1 MILFFFLW
9 FVSEIQFSVISFE
22 EIQKTVER
30 FVFQE
35 VGLPKEDVTVEF
47 RNTLSNIRIE
57 KKTYQV
63 NVVPDKN
70 IIFRGKVTLPVEIV
84 SEGKTEKRILVSL
97 NVRRFANVCSPS
109 RLIAKG
115 EILSEHDILVRKI
128 ETTSI
133 TQPFYSIKEECISK
147 RATKSLLPGKTL
159 LKEMLEEIPIVLKGK
174 TVRVI
179 AKTPTVSISTFG
191 EAQQDGSRNEIISV
205 RLSNSKELVK
215 VKILDDSS
223 VLVIQ

>member
-9 FVSEIQFSVISFE
+9 FFAEIQFSIISSE
-22 EIQKTVER
+22 EIHQTVKG

-35 VGLPKEDVTVEF
+35 IGLPKEDVTIEF
-47 RNTLSNIRIE
+47 RNALSDIRIE

-70 IIFRGKVTLPVEIV
+70 IIFRGKITLPVEIV

-97 NVRRFANVCSPS
+97 NVRTFANVCSPS
-109 RLIAKG
+109 RVIAKG
-115 EILSEHDILVRKI
+115 EIISEQDILVRKI

-133 TQPFYSIKEECISK
+133 SQPFYSTKEECYSK
-147 RATKSLLPGKTL
+147 RAAKSLLPGKTL

-179 AKTPTVSISTFG
+179 AKTLTVSISTFG
-191 EAQQDGSRNEIISV
+191 EAQQDGSRNEVISV
-205 RLSNSKELVK
+205 RLSNSKEIVK
-215 VKILDDSS
+215 AKILDESS